1 MVKAGRR
8 RASHQRGAAT
18 VLMSCDGILD
28 QRNDFLIAELM
39 LACYN
44 WSLEESQ
51 QLGMTFTLSDQVPR
65 RVEFLFTGIV
75 SATVRDWARTSRTRR
90 MGG

>member
-1 MVKAGRR
+1 MKAGRR

-28 QRNDFLIAELM
+28 QRSGVLLAELM
-39 LACYN
+39 LTCYN
-44 WSLEESQ
+44 WSLDEIQ
-51 QLGMTFTLSDQVPR
+51 QLGMTFTLPDQVSR

-75 SATVRDWARTSRTRR
+75 SVSVRDLARTSRTRR